1 MASQDHPE
9 DYDVANFDPA
19 VHQVGDDGGP
29 VLGKTGKMLRRR
41 GPAKGNGNGGPAPLK
56 VSGGKARGTDYRPG
70 LLGITQLIAAP
81 LMIVAPEDAWAL
93 TQHAPNIVEALQVT
107 SEVSPGLAGLLDRI
121 LSVGPWGLVIT
132 ASLPLLVQVAANHR
146 LIPGMVAD
154 ALGAEDPAKIRAAL
168 GLATARAPQPQPEPA
183 GAAA

>member
-29 VLGKTGKMLRRR
+29 VLSEKTGKMLRRR
-41 GPAKGNGNGGPAPLK
+41 GPAKGNGTGGPAPLK
-56 VSGGKARGTDYRPG
+56 VSGRRSGGVDYRPG

-132 ASLPLLVQVAANHR
+132 ASLPLLVQVAANHK

-168 GLATARAPQPQPEPA
+168 GLATARAPQPESA